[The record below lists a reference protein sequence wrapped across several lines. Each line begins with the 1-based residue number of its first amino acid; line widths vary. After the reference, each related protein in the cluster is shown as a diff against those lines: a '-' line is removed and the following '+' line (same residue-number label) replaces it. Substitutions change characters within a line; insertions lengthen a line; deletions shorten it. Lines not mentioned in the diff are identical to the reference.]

1 MPLRKEVD
9 LQKTVAAASGV
20 FRDVCS
26 EEPPYHMAEELW
38 QGLKQGE
45 EGARLFFVSFRVCA
59 KMNGPVA
66 ALERRL
72 RQEARDG
79 LVF

>member
-9 LQKTVAAASGV
+9 PEKTAAAASGV

-38 QGLKQGE
+38 EGLKQGD
-45 EGARLFFVSFRVCA
+45 EGNNFVLMPLETCHFPTFSFVFDHA
-59 KMNGPVA
+59 TSA
-66 ALERRL
+66 A
-72 RQEARDG
+72 
-79 LVF
+79 